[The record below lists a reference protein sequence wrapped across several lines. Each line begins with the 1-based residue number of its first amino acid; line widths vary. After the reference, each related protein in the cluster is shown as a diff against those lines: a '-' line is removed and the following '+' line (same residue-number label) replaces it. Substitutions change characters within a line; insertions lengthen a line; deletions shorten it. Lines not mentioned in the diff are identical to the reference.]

1 MKAREATELGKR
13 VATLVQTGQLD
24 EAYALL
30 SPVLAKRTPFELL
43 RRIGEPLGVGP
54 LEPACSERSPE
65 PVEERSRRVNAFL
78 GRIAADKTE
87 GGWVVIASALEG
99 QLDSDL
105 AGAFDRGRDFIIAA
119 DVWYAA
125 DILGEGVAGQAL
137 VAHFQAALSLLA
149 PWREDANPWVRRA
162 VGVAAHLWA
171 KRSRGAAE
179 HIPQAEALL
188 AFLEPMFGEWDMTA
202 VKGVGWGLKTLGK
215 HYPDLV
221 TDWLAQQVVPSQRR
235 HRALMLRKAI
245 TYLSED
251 QRARV
256 TG

>member
-1 MKAREATELGKR
+1 VKVCYIKAREATKLGKR

-30 SPVLAKRTPFELL
+30 SPVLAARTPFDML
-43 RRIGEPLGVGP
+43 RRIGKPVGTGP
-54 LEPACSERSPE
+54 LEP
-65 PVEERSRRVNAFL
+65 VNAFL
-78 GRIAADKTE
+78 ERIAADRTE

-99 QLDSDL
+99 QLDRDL

-137 VAHFQAALSLLA
+137 VAHFQPALELLA
-149 PWREDANPWVRRA
+149 PWREDASPWVRRA
-162 VGVAAHLWA
+162 VGVAVHLWA
-171 KRSRGAAE
+171 KRSRGGTE

-188 AFLEPMFGEWDMTA
+188 AFLEPMFEEWDMTA

-221 TDWLAQQVVPSQRR
+221 ADWLAQQVGRR
-235 HRALMLRKAI
+235 HRTLMLRKAI
-245 TYLSED
+245 TYLSQD